1 MQCNK
6 NRSIL
11 SLKKTLFIIESKTNK
26 RSYSVQVGIESSA
39 LLQLEN
45 EYNRNTTL
53 HTVLQLISAVN
64 EMQSNDCSPN
74 VIMEIK
80 LPSLFPPTYPD
91 HIICML

>member
-80 LPSLFPPTYPD
+80 LPSLFPPYPD